1 MCGLALQL
9 ETCGGPVLVPYPTF
23 FFFLTSRS
31 PTRFSQW
38 RSEKNPLLLPAGGRG
53 KVTILHYAWGS
64 IHFEVFLCSPSFP
77 LPRTP
82 PKKNK
87 KGNHWSLTYLLVGE
101 YPILAPS
108 TMLISLSKWSK
119 GTEKHLR
126 RSQPKGTGSLKDL
139 LAGLKRLLLPPLPHT
154 MSTRLLRNSKGLQLK
169 ELQGIDSS

>member
-9 ETCGGPVLVPYPTF
+9 ETCGGPVLGPYPT

-126 RSQPKGTGSLKDL
+126 RSRPRAQ
-139 LAGLKRLLLPPLPHT
+139 AH
-154 MSTRLLRNSKGLQLK
+154 SKTC
-169 ELQGIDSS
+169 LQGWKGFSSPHSPTPCQQGSCGIVKDCNWKSCKA